1 MAKYLI
7 RTSYTAEGAKGLI
20 KDGGSK
26 RIEVVRQLMKS
37 VGGTL
42 EAAYFALG
50 EHDFICIADI
60 PDNVALTA
68 LALTTNATG
77 AVRLSTTALITAA
90 EVDAAV
96 RKAVTYTP
104 PGR

>member
-1 MAKYLI
+1 MAKYLV
-7 RTSYTAEGAKGLI
+7 RAAYTPEGAKGLL

-68 LALTTNATG
+68 LALTTNASG
-77 AVRLSTTALITAA
+77 AVRLSTTVLVTAA
-90 EVDAAV
+90 EVDEAV
-96 RKAVTYTP
+96 KKAVAYTP

>member
-1 MAKYLI
+1 MAKYLV
-7 RTSYTAEGAKGLI
+7 RAQYTAEGAKGLM

-26 RIEVVRQLMKS
+26 RIDVVRQLMTS
-37 VGGTL
+37 VGGSL

-68 LALTTNATG
+68 LALTTNASG
-77 AVRLSTTALITAA
+77 AVRLSTTTLITAA

-96 RKAVTYTP
+96 RRAVTYTP